1 MCPHLSSNSCPPL
14 RVSASLSTLSVSVSK
29 KKHSSPRPCPRPCP
43 RPRPRHM
50 PAFHARAHARV
61 PCPHPLLNFTFSWV
75 FGKIE
80 RKKLKPTFVQNSISK
95 YKKALY
101 KADDNHATYIYEVK
115 TWNSWVPRYSIFIY
129 TLSFDVILWNILSW
143 RIPRRIPWRCC
154 WIPPQLFNSASS
166 SQLETLRQ
174 IDTIKTFNTAPWV
187 PRRQAWDK

>member
-1 MCPHLSSNSCPPL
+1 MCPKMCPHLSSNSCPPL

-29 KKHSSPRPCPRPCP
+29 KKHSSPHPCPRPCP

-129 TLSFDVILWNILSW
+129 TFSFDVILWNILLTDSSTDS
-143 RIPRRIPWRCC
+143 
-154 WIPPQLFNSASS
+154 LMVLLNSATTV
-166 SQLETLRQ
+166 QFCQQFTAG
-174 IDTIKTFNTAPWV
+174 DTASNWHNQDI
-187 PRRQAWDK
+187 